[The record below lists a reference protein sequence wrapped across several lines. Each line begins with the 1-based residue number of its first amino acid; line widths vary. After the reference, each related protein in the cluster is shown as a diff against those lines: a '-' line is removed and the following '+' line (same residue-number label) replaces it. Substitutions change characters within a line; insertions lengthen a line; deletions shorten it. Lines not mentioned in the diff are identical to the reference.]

1 MDNLRARQIAEAFS
15 RINAFVVDP
24 IDQGVRIN
32 YLGHKAYFNREEY
45 FWAFA
50 FRLGQ
55 VNHEEGQIAEIES
68 KLVG

>member
-1 MDNLRARQIAEAFS
+1 MDTMRARQIAEAFS
-15 RINAFVVDP
+15 PINSFMVDT

-55 VNHEEGQIAEIES
+55 VNHEENQVAEIES
-68 KLVG
+68 ELID